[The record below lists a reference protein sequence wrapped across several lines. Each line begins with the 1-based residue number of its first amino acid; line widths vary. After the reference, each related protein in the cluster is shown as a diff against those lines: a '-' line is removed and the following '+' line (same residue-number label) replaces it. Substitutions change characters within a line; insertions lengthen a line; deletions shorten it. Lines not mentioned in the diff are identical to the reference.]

1 MLRRIEHAALRAAYT
16 LAYVAREA
24 YWQLRRPTLVGVWAL
39 VRRGDEVLLIRH
51 RGVRAGWML
60 PGGGA
65 ERHERLPDAA
75 CREVLEEAGVP
86 ARAEHLLGIYESF
99 RGGITNYIAVFVCS
113 AEADARPPKSLEIDE
128 ARYFPIGALP
138 EDIDPGSRRRI
149 AEHLAGERGL
159 SKPW

>member
-1 MLRRIEHAALRAAYT
+1 MRRRIERAALSGLYA
-16 LAYVAREA
+16 LAFIGREV
-24 YWQLRRPTLVGVWAL
+24 YWQVRRPTLVGVWAL

-51 RGVRAGWML
+51 RSVRRGWML

-86 ARAEHLLGIYESF
+86 ARAEHLLGMYESF

-113 AEADARPPKSLEIDE
+113 ATADARPPKSLEIDD
-128 ARYFPIGALP
+128 ARYFPIAALP
-138 EDIDPGSRRRI
+138 KDLDAGSRRRI